1 MQLTKLLY
9 SALLSFTTT
18 TAAASKAPTTGTGTT
33 VTLAIPASPHL
44 PNPLHQLSG
53 HRTRATLSRLGAAYE
68 APLSGPLPPPSSS
81 PNSNTN
87 TNTNAA
93 FLVFHNVTPGS
104 YIADVH
110 SASHGFAPLRVDVVV
125 AAEGDTA
132 PKVRVWE
139 TFRGNEWENKGEEVR
154 GLATGTGAGTG
165 AAFPVRVLGA
175 KAYFVERGSCEF
187 FFPEAFPIFPPD
199 LALYQRLRQIFFRL
213 PSLPLSVCLGC
224 SRRRPCLRTGPAH
237 ADEKKEARKR
247 NHLLCFALL
256 CVLNFY

>member
-53 HRTRATLSRLGAAYE
+53 HRTHATLSRLGAAYE

-81 PNSNTN
+81 PNTN
-87 TNTNAA
+87 NAA

-125 AAEGDTA
+125 GADETA

-154 GLATGTGAGTG
+154 GLATGAGAGAA

-187 FFPEAFPIFPPD
+187 FLFSFGLSYFP
-199 LALYQRLRQIFFRL
+199 
-213 PSLPLSVCLGC
+213 
-224 SRRRPCLRTGPAH
+224 SRRRPLPKTPA
-237 ADEKKEARKR
+237 D
-247 NHLLCFALL
+247 LLPSSLSLSVSAAAVDSLA
-256 CVLNFY
+256 

>member
-18 TAAASKAPTTGTGTT
+18 TAAAASKAPPPTTGTT

-187 FFPEAFPIFPPD
+187 FFQKPFLFSHPTSPSTKDSGRSSSVFPPSV
-199 LALYQRLRQIFFRL
+199 
-213 PSLPLSVCLGC
+213 SLSCLGC
-224 SRRRPCLRTGPAH
+224 SR
-237 ADEKKEARKR
+237 
-247 NHLLCFALL
+247 
-256 CVLNFY
+256 

>member
-18 TAAASKAPTTGTGTT
+18 AAASKAPPPPPTTGTGTT

-81 PNSNTN
+81 PN

-125 AAEGDTA
+125 ADETA

-154 GLATGTGAGTG
+154 GLATGTGAGAA

-187 FFPEAFPIFPPD
+187 FFQKPFPFSHPTSPPTEDSGRSSSVFPP
-199 LALYQRLRQIFFRL
+199 
-213 PSLPLSVCLGC
+213 SVCLGC
-224 SRRRPCLRTGPAH
+224 SRGQPCLSTGAYRR
-237 ADEKKEARKR
+237 EEGSQER
-247 NHLLCFALL
+247 NHLLYFVCSILADPTRDLFFL
-256 CVLNFY
+256 